1 MPRSPF
7 RASVTAAVAGSLA
20 IATSCAGPPGGGT
33 GEPPEESPM
42 TETSIIAAQEA
53 LTASVME
60 LPGVVGTAVGL
71 CGDEP
76 CIKVY
81 VVGPEVASLDSIPDA
96 YQGFTVDVEVT
107 GEIRARGGPGS

>member
-1 MPRSPF
+1 
-7 RASVTAAVAGSLA
+7 
-20 IATSCAGPPGGGT
+20 
-33 GEPPEESPM
+33 M
-42 TETSIIAAQEA
+42 TDTTIVVAQEA

-71 CGDEP
+71 CGDKP

-81 VVGPEVASLDSIPDA
+81 VVDADATRLDAIPDT

-107 GEIRARGGPGS
+107 GEIRARGGTGS

>member
-1 MPRSPF
+1 
-7 RASVTAAVAGSLA
+7 
-20 IATSCAGPPGGGT
+20 
-33 GEPPEESPM
+33 M

-53 LTASVME
+53 LTASVMG

-81 VVGPEVASLDSIPDA
+81 VVGPEAVSLDSIPDT
-96 YQGFTVDVEVT
+96 YQGFPVDVEVT
-107 GEIRARGGPGS
+107 GEFRARGGTDP

>member
-1 MPRSPF
+1 M
-7 RASVTAAVAGSLA
+7 AVAAAWLGIMA
-20 IATSCAGPPGGGT
+20 SCADLSGDGT
-33 GEPPEESPM
+33 GEPPNESSIM
-42 TETSIIAAQEA
+42 TDTSIIAAQEA
-53 LTASVME
+53 LTPSVME

-81 VVGPEVASLDSIPDA
+81 VVDADAASLEALPET

-107 GEIRARGGPGS
+107 GEIRARGGTGP